1 MNSLVCSDLPITD
14 SIELVHGMLKTK
26 RFFARLSR
34 WMNEAPL
41 RRIVLAA
48 MWVCFASANLVF
60 LWLNFASFAWLA
72 WFGLILGCVSCVE
85 IFNDASL
92 LRKRKLEQALQ
103 GKVPPDTLERI
114 VESPTRSLLAAS
126 EQVVTLMFIDI
137 VGFARSSE
145 AQSPREAFSNLQE
158 LLAALTKTVHRYGG
172 IVDKSLGD
180 GLLCYFGYY
189 CQGMDWVSDHADR
202 ALECARQIQLDNVQR
217 MIQSERLSKPIYPLR
232 VGINSAAV
240 YIGDVGYS
248 DRIDFT
254 VIGHGVN
261 HAQRLEAACDSNLI
275 MLGGST
281 RDLMTRT
288 KIDENQIKAKLVQV
302 KHHEELIEAFEYNP
316 FFDRMEQLREATN
329 VYRRFAGF
337 NRTDT
342 RWMVPEDADLKLV
355 TDFGFGRLVNFSY
368 SGFQIEFREYIA
380 KGAKINLSFESQDEH
395 MRQALA
401 GMGLVPISVEV
412 RWASA
417 KENGCVHG
425 CVIRNLNETKQRYLF
440 TTLKSA
446 LSRVED
452 LRRAA

>member
-1 MNSLVCSDLPITD
+1 MS
-14 SIELVHGMLKTK
+14 EK
-26 RFFARLSR
+26 RRTLNRLNR
-34 WMNEAPL
+34 WVNEAPL
-41 RRIVLAA
+41 RRIILAA
-48 MWVCFASANLVF
+48 LWTCFAAMNILYILESAVSVM
-60 LWLNFASFAWLA
+60 WLSWS
-72 WFGLILGCVSCVE
+72 GLLLSCVSCIE
-85 IFNDASL
+85 IFSDATL

-103 GKVPPDTLERI
+103 GKVPPETLERI
-114 VESPTRSLLAAS
+114 LQSPARSLLAAS

-137 VGFARSSE
+137 VGFAKSSE

-202 ALECARQIQLDNVQR
+202 ALECARQIQLDNVVR
-217 MIQSERLSKPIYPLR
+217 MMQSERFSKPIYPLR
-232 VGINSAAV
+232 IGINSAAV

-288 KIDENQIKAKLVQV
+288 NINEDQIKAKLVQV
-302 KHHEELIEAFEYNP
+302 KHHKELIEAFEYNP
-316 FFDRMEQLREATN
+316 FYDRMDQLREATN
-329 VYRRFAGF
+329 IYRRFAGF

-342 RWMVPEDADLKLV
+342 RWMVPDETDLTLV
-355 TDFGFGRLVNFSY
+355 TDFGTGRLVNFSY
-368 SGFQIEFREYIA
+368 SGFQIEYREYIA
-380 KGAKINLSFESQDEH
+380 KGAKINLSFESGDAH
-395 MRQALA
+395 MREALA